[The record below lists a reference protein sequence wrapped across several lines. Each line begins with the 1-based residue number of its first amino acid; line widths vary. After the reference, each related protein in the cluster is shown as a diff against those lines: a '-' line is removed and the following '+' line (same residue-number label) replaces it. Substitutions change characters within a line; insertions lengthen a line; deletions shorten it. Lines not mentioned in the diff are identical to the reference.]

1 MDTVRILTPL
11 ARQLVC
17 FGPEDHMFQTQSPV
31 PYLRYD
37 DIARLLHPD
46 THHGARPTTAGA
58 TPSSLL
64 RNSTISSVPTG
75 ELNQCPPS
83 GYSLHST
90 LFPSPPNRS
99 SVSLNTLPSS
109 TLTTASSTQ
118 CCSITGVLHTASLT
132 SPSSSPL
139 SIPSI
144 PLVAPSDRPGNT
156 IRHETPTNAPSLSPS
171 PKLNSTCAP
180 VAPPWLIPITTTLS
194 QPPTLPASP
203 LTTSRTLPTLA
214 LSPSACSS
222 SRSARSRTFHTSNH
236 CARRSVG
243 FSAVASMG
251 AAGNTHLRPGNASGS
266 VWFPDVGEYASDEA
280 NLAAESPRPW
290 RKITVWV
297 WGGVGSMMVLSRGG
311 RAILT

>member
-11 ARQLVC
+11 AC
-17 FGPEDHMFQTQSPV
+17 E
-31 PYLRYD
+31 YD
-37 DIARLLHPD
+37 DIAPLLQPD
-46 THHGARPTTAGA
+46 RYHGAGPTTAGA

-64 RNSTISSVPTG
+64 RNSTISSVPAG

-90 LFPSPPNRS
+90 LFLSPPNRS
-99 SVSLNTLPSS
+99 SVSLSTLPSS
-109 TLTTASSTQ
+109 TLTTVSSTQ
-118 CCSITGVLHTASLT
+118 CCSITGVLLTASLT
-132 SPSSSPL
+132 SPSPSL

-144 PLVAPSDRPGNT
+144 PLVSPSDRPGNT

-171 PKLNSTCAP
+171 PRLSSTCAP

-194 QPPTLPASP
+194 KPPTLPASA
-203 LTTSRTLPTLA
+203 LTSSRILPTLA

-222 SRSARSRTFHTSNH
+222 SLSARSRTFHTSNH

-251 AAGNTHLRPGNASGS
+251 AEGNTHRKPGNASSS
-266 VWFPDVGEYASDEA
+266 VWLSEAGEYASDEA

-290 RKITVWV
+290 RKTTVWV
-297 WGGVGSMMVLSRGG
+297 WGAVGSMMVLSRGG